1 MTKSDAIVQRITVVS
16 TSSLPGAR
24 MTICWYHVGAMSIW
38 QYSEHIVTEA
48 ATDGSE
54 ADLRGMIGTLLPEA
68 RDVRTVGPSALLK
81 ISCSILGISYHV
93 GTMSIWQYSGHI
105 VTEAK
110 QMEAEADLRG
120 TIGMVLPEARE
131 QSEHVEGLAQ
141 LCRRQAMP
149 RRYHP

>member
-1 MTKSDAIVQRITVVS
+1 M
-16 TSSLPGAR
+16 GA
-24 MTICWYHVGAMSIW
+24 
-38 QYSEHIVTEA
+38 
-48 ATDGSE
+48 E

-68 RDVRTVGPSALLK
+68 RDVRKVGPSALLK
-81 ISCSILGISYHV
+81 TSCSILGISYHV

-131 QSEHVEGLAQ
+131 QSEHVGAGTALPNDKHCQGGTILDDMQLRTEALAKTLIQ
-141 LCRRQAMP
+141 
-149 RRYHP
+149 